1 MLNFQGVFPRNFYR
15 DMFVDSWVC
24 WSEISRFFSQ
34 SLEEEGVNEALI
46 SYKFPGYKIDIFLLK
61 HSILQYT

>member
-1 MLNFQGVFPRNFYR
+1 MTAGFVGVKFR
-15 DMFVDSWVC
+15 V
-24 WSEISRFFSQ
+24 FFSQ
-34 SLEEEGVNEALI
+34 SLEEEEVNEALI